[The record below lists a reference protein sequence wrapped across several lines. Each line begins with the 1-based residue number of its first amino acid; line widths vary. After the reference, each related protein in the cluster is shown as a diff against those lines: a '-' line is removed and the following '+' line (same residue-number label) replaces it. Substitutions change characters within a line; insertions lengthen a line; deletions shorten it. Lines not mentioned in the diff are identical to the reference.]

1 MHYLTLLLLCF
12 CAACSGFSQV
22 TLDADPPIKILQL
35 GSSRIDKGTPYTF
48 RPDDY
53 VPERRQDL
61 RLSIQSS
68 MTAGEPAPTREY
80 AWRLWYGYGGSLD
93 QVQVPPVGPDG
104 RLWFHRSR
112 DHVLFVQPDSKS
124 VLLVENAWATR
135 MGLDST
141 GPKETVERAG
151 AAKKM
156 GAPLSPL
163 RYRRVPAGMH
173 ELMTAHWTI
182 QVDLPASLVL
192 LYEEGAGQ
200 GEFVHLALPKESGWV
215 IRASQLDAGKQSE
228 AGKQSDPG
236 KQSEAGKAI
245 AAITTRFLSM
255 SRILEKDAFSESYF
269 PYHADR
275 PLVLESDLGKGRP
288 LVIRCHPKK
297 PSGSRPPLILCLCAG
312 H

>member
-1 MHYLTLLLLCF
+1 MHYLTLFLLCF
-12 CAACSGFSQV
+12 CAACSGFTQV

-53 VPERRQDL
+53 VPERCQDL

-93 QVQVPPVGPDG
+93 QVQLPPVGPDG

-124 VLLVENAWATR
+124 ILLVENAWATR
-135 MGLDST
+135 MGLGST
-141 GPKETVERAG
+141 GPKETVKPKG
-151 AAKKM
+151 NAKEKP
-156 GAPLSPL
+156 APLSPL
-163 RYRRVPAGMH
+163 RYRRVPAGKH
-173 ELMTAHWTI
+173 ELETAHWTI
-182 QVDLPASLVL
+182 QVELPASLVL

-200 GEFVHLALPKESGWV
+200 GEFVHLALPKDSGWV
-215 IRASQLDAGKQSE
+215 IRASQLD
-228 AGKQSDPG
+228 PG
-236 KQSEAGKAI
+236 KQSEAGKNLSAI
-245 AAITTRFLSM
+245 ATRFLSM

-269 PYHADR
+269 PYHADK

-288 LVIRCHPKK
+288 LVIRCRPKK

-312 H
+312 N